1 MTDLFLPPQAT
12 PWKPHAY
19 QKAAVKFCV
28 SQGAAG
34 LFLDPGLGKTSIML
48 ATFKVLK
55 ARGLVKRMLVVAPL
69 RPAYS
74 VWPGEVA
81 RWADFN
87 GLTWS
92 LLHGPEKDSR
102 VHDKSDI
109 HIINPEGL
117 SWLFGTYG
125 KAGPTLRRTGN
136 DPWPWDML
144 VVDESTRFK
153 HTNTNRFKTLRPYLR
168 MFKRRYILTGSPAPN
183 GLMDLFGQVFILDG
197 GAALGG
203 FITHFRSNY
212 FTPTGYG
219 GYEWRLIPGA
229 EKQIYAKLKPLVMRL
244 SAEDYLD
251 LPPLIMNTVS
261 VSLPVKARQVYSQM
275 EEDLFTILEGE
286 SITAANAAAATNKC
300 RQVANGGIY
309 HEGGKEWTDIH
320 EAKVEAVQEIVEEL
334 SGKPVLIAYEYA
346 HDLSRL
352 QRAFPG
358 APHIGGGVAASRF
371 AAIESAWNRGEIPI
385 LLAQPQ
391 SVAHGLNLQGTAATV
406 IWHSLTWNLED
417 YQQFIRRVWRQG
429 QKEKVIVHHIVAK
442 DTVDE
447 AVMLAIAGKDQ
458 TQKALL
464 GALST
469 YVGVRRG
476 R

>member
-1 MTDLFLPPQAT
+1 MDAFLPPAAQ
-12 PWKPHAY
+12 PWKPHDY
-19 QKAAVKFCV
+19 QKAAVRFCV
-28 SQGAAG
+28 QQGAAG

-55 ARGLVKRMLVVAPL
+55 KQGHAKRMLVIAPL

-74 VWPGEVA
+74 VWPGEIA
-81 RWADFN
+81 RWADFT
-87 GLTWS
+87 GLKWS
-92 LLHGPEKDSR
+92 LLHGPGKDER
-102 VHDKSDI
+102 VHDGADI

-125 KAGPTLRRTGN
+125 KQGPVLRRTGN

-153 HTNTNRFKTLRPYLR
+153 HTNTARFKTLRPYLR
-168 MFKRRYILTGSPAPN
+168 HFRRRYILTGSPAPN
-183 GLMDLFGQVFILDG
+183 GLMDLFGQVFILDQ
-197 GAALGG
+197 GAALGSY
-203 FITHFRSNY
+203 ITHYRQSY

-229 EKQIYAKLKPLVMRL
+229 EKQIYAKLQPLVMRL
-244 SAEDYLD
+244 SAEDYLN
-251 LPPLIMNTVS
+251 LPPLIFNTVH
-261 VSLPVKARQVYSQM
+261 VSLPQKARQVYSQM
-275 EEDLFTILEGE
+275 EEELFTILDGE
-286 SITAANAAAATNKC
+286 SITAANAAAATTKC
-300 RQVANGGIY
+300 RQVANGGLY
-309 HEGGKEWTDIH
+309 HEGGEKWTDIH
-320 EAKVEAVQEIVEEL
+320 EAKVEAVSEIVESL
-334 SGKPVLIAYEYA
+334 QGKPVLIAYEYA

-371 AAIESAWNRGEIPI
+371 AAIEQAWNAGEIPV

-417 YQQFIRRVWRQG
+417 YEQFIRRVWRQG
-429 QKEKVIVHHIVAK
+429 QKEKVIVHHVVARE
-442 DTVDE
+442 TIDE
-447 AVMLAIAGKDQ
+447 AVMLALTNKDR

-469 YVGVRRG
+469 YVGARRKS
-476 R
+476 